1 MLDLVFRS
9 HGVFVMHEIR
19 EDYKKLA
26 RLLMRENKRVDRMA
40 LLKMAHDV
48 RETRYRESCF
58 LIYKI
63 QQFNFTVILCL
74 SVPTGGELFRMFVTM
89 SCSDGANRN
98 LARAEERVREGGD
111 PMTIA
116 EFEKVFATETHHF
129 LGHAINACARV
140 NRLCQGQL
148 YYHTLNA
155 KFHGLSRSGIEIQSK
170 IGLMMSLSTFDDTRV
185 RAKKVIDQN
194 LRWVTPHSCT

>member
-1 MLDLVFRS
+1 
-9 HGVFVMHEIR
+9 MHEIR
-19 EDYKKLA
+19 EDFKKLA
-26 RLLMRENKRVDRMA
+26 RVLMRENRRVNRMA
-40 LLKMAHDV
+40 LLKMAQDV

-63 QQFNFTVILCL
+63 QQFYFTVILCL

-155 KFHGLSRSGIEIQSK
+155 KFHGFSRSGIEIQSK

-185 RAKKVIDQN
+185 RAKKLIDQN

>member
-19 EDYKKLA
+19 EDFKKLA
-26 RLLMRENKRVDRMA
+26 RVLMRENQRVDRMA
-40 LLKMAHDV
+40 LLKMAQDV

-98 LARAEERVREGGD
+98 LARGEDSVRAVED
-111 PMTIA
+111 PMSLE
-116 EFEKVFATETHHF
+116 EFETTLENQIHCF
-129 LGHAINACARV
+129 LGHAICVCSRV
-140 NRLCQGQL
+140 NQMCQGQL
-148 YYHTLNA
+148 YYYTLND
-155 KFHGLSRSGIEIQSK
+155 KIHGLSRLGIEIQAEF
-170 IGLMMSLSTFDDTRV
+170 GHMMSLH
-185 RAKKVIDQN
+185 I
-194 LRWVTPHSCT
+194 

>member
-19 EDYKKLA
+19 EDFKKLA
-26 RLLMRENKRVDRMA
+26 GLLMRENKRVDRMA

-74 SVPTGGELFRMFVTM
+74 PVPTGGELFRMFVTM

-98 LARAEERVREGGD
+98 LARGEDSVRAVED
-111 PMTIA
+111 PMSLE
-116 EFEKVFATETHHF
+116 EFETTFENQMHCF
-129 LGHAINACARV
+129 LGHAICVCSRV
-140 NRLCQGQL
+140 NQMCQGQL
-148 YYHTLNA
+148 YYYTLND
-155 KFHGLSRSGIEIQSK
+155 KIHGLSRLGIEIQAEF
-170 IGLMMSLSTFDDTRV
+170 GHMMSLH
-185 RAKKVIDQN
+185 I
-194 LRWVTPHSCT
+194 